1 MVGRTIAQVT
11 GPARF
16 PSDLAAATCFR
27 VDPKDKMIDARLVSR
42 ESTYAK
48 RDRADGAARTK
59 RNDAAAP
66 TSYEPPYSYQD
77 WSRNPWRGT
86 AAGLWPA

>member
-1 MVGRTIAQVT
+1 MPRY
-11 GPARF
+11 
-16 PSDLAAATCFR
+16 
-27 VDPKDKMIDARLVSR
+27 RLVPR
-42 ESTYAK
+42 ERTYAK

-59 RNDAAAP
+59 RNDDAAP
-66 TSYEPPYSYQD
+66 TSYEPPLLLQD

>member
-1 MVGRTIAQVT
+1 MPRY
-11 GPARF
+11 
-16 PSDLAAATCFR
+16 
-27 VDPKDKMIDARLVSR
+27 RLVSR

-66 TSYEPPYSYQD
+66 TSYEPPYSYTRIGRGIPGAAPQRD
-77 WSRNPWRGT
+77 YGQRSRGNTGAPT
-86 AAGLWPA
+86 PFLLE

>member
-1 MVGRTIAQVT
+1 MPRY
-11 GPARF
+11 
-16 PSDLAAATCFR
+16 
-27 VDPKDKMIDARLVSR
+27 RLVPR

-66 TSYEPPYSYQD
+66 TSYEPPYYYQD
-77 WSRNPWRGT
+77 
-86 AAGLWPA
+86 